1 MCPWPVLQAPDTV
14 AVQVFLQ
21 DRRLLERKHA
31 ERYLTLPRVAACGF
45 LATDSPRD
53 QTECGFTHMPSAGP
67 SPWHTRRS
75 SSTRALFTAWA
86 TASREIVET
95 RPVAARRRI
104 GNRFLPPPLFLH
116 EPGRFEGTQVDSSR
130 LDGCQQTLDVDR
142 VRPQTTRRQSVTETR
157 SHGFDSRRLHR
168 YRALQ
173 SVPHPTRWQ
182 EITQSARADLDWP
195 TTRPHEWDTRTS
207 ASQIRCSTSAA
218 TRTRISP
225 SSHSPRSLQRWVR
238 HQVLS
243 QASASMSLSP
253 LGSRAALVSELVDIH
268 VRNRG

>member
-1 MCPWPVLQAPDTV
+1 MD
-14 AVQVFLQ
+14 
-21 DRRLLERKHA
+21 D
-31 ERYLTLPRVAACGF
+31 
-45 LATDSPRD
+45 
-53 QTECGFTHMPSAGP
+53 
-67 SPWHTRRS
+67 
-75 SSTRALFTAWA
+75 STRASICSPSW
-86 TASREIVET
+86 SC
-95 RPVAARRRI
+95 
-104 GNRFLPPPLFLH
+104 G
-116 EPGRFEGTQVDSSR
+116 GGGT
-130 LDGCQQTLDVDR
+130 C
-142 VRPQTTRRQSVTETR
+142 TRRQADREQVPASSTIFSTNRVDSRGLRWIPVNSTAANKRLT
-157 SHGFDSRRLHR
+157 SNGFDSRRLHR

-195 TTRPHEWDTRTS
+195 TTRPHEWDTRTN

-225 SSHSPRSLQRWVR
+225 SSNSPRSRQRWVR

-243 QASASMSLSP
+243 QESASMSLSP

>member
-1 MCPWPVLQAPDTV
+1 M
-14 AVQVFLQ
+14 
-21 DRRLLERKHA
+21 
-31 ERYLTLPRVAACGF
+31 PRQTPFRVGVCYRDLAASSGSGF
-45 LATDSPRD
+45 LASSSRQKD
-53 QTECGFTHMPSAGP
+53 EG
-67 SPWHTRRS
+67 TRRS
-75 SSTRALFTAWA
+75 GSSCNNASWSCGGDGTA
-86 TASREIVET
+86 
-95 RPVAARRRI
+95 PVVRWI
-104 GNRFLPPPLFLH
+104 GNMFPPPPLFLH
-116 EPGRFEGTQVDSSR
+116 DPGRLQGTQGEPSR
-130 LDGCQQTLDVDR
+130 LGGCFQTLDVER

-157 SHGFDSRRLHR
+157 AHGFDSRRLHR

-218 TRTRISP
+218 TRTRILP
-225 SSHSPRSLQRWVR
+225 SSNSPRSRQRWVR

-243 QASASMSLSP
+243 QESASMSLSP
-253 LGSRAALVSELVDIH
+253 LGGRAALVSELVDIH

>member
-1 MCPWPVLQAPDTV
+1 MQLRGALSGLIRCSQGCQTRQGWRSVSSVTTGVVRQDGTFDQINVAKSLDSDASWTDRHGPV
-14 AVQVFLQ
+14 
-21 DRRLLERKHA
+21 E
-31 ERYLTLPRVAACGF
+31 E
-45 LATDSPRD
+45 
-53 QTECGFTHMPSAGP
+53 AGP
-67 SPWHTRRS
+67 AP
-75 SSTRALFTAWA
+75 
-86 TASREIVET
+86 
-95 RPVAARRRI
+95 AARRI
-104 GNRFLPPPLFLH
+104 GNRFPPPPLFLH

-130 LDGCQQTLDVDR
+130 LDGCQQTLDVER
-142 VRPQTTRRQSVTETR
+142 VRPQTARRQSVTETR
-157 SHGFDSRRLHR
+157 SNGFDSRRLHR

-173 SVPHPTRWQ
+173 SVPHSTRWQ

-225 SSHSPRSLQRWVR
+225 SSNSPRSRQRWVR

-243 QASASMSLSP
+243 QESASTSLSP
-253 LGSRAALVSELVDIH
+253 LGERAALVSELVDIH